1 TGVGIPPHL
10 LDVVFDEFRQ
20 VDGTSRRAHGGTG
33 LGLAIVRK
41 FVVTMGGSVRV
52 TSEVGKG
59 STFTITL
66 PLLVEP
72 APEMSNGHLINAN

>member
-1 TGVGIPPHL
+1 M

-41 FVVTMGGSVRV
+41 FVITLGGSVRV
-52 TSEVGKG
+52 SSEVGKG
-59 STFTITL
+59 STFTLTL
-66 PLLVEP
+66 PLLAEP
-72 APEMSNGHLINAN
+72 IPETSNGHLVSSN